1 MSAAVEGTG
10 KETFYTSHGVRL
22 GKIVAFNPPG
32 SKWYIRAMKYK
43 PARPGHQWAKK
54 GDRIDSAKKGLWWGS
69 KEEAMQLRSIEKWQ
83 QALRPAT
90 WGGARGRSRR
100 KQAAPTK
107 KAAAQVQEKFPAQ
120 EGKGR
125 DLLDLLAELKAEDVL
140 GTKMGGAEF
149 MEKVFAE
156 GSKQVRVAAKRRR
169 KQFGNRR
176 KERQEKKSEAEAEL
190 KDERR
195 EWRVKHIEAFSGFM
209 DRALDARLGKGKD
222 LQGLTRLF

>member
-1 MSAAVEGTG
+1 
-10 KETFYTSHGVRL
+10 
-22 GKIVAFNPPG
+22 
-32 SKWYIRAMKYK
+32 
-43 PARPGHQWAKK
+43 
-54 GDRIDSAKKGLWWGS
+54 
-69 KEEAMQLRSIEKWQ
+69 
-83 QALRPAT
+83 
-90 WGGARGRSRR
+90 
-100 KQAAPTK
+100 
-107 KAAAQVQEKFPAQ
+107 VQEKFPAQ

-209 DRALDARLGKGKD
+209 DRGDCSRIIDGDSAPIRERDLSAPSARELTKRIGSLRHFLRLVNGSSDGASSIDKIADEAGKPF
-222 LQGLTRLF
+222 GLTKQAGGIL